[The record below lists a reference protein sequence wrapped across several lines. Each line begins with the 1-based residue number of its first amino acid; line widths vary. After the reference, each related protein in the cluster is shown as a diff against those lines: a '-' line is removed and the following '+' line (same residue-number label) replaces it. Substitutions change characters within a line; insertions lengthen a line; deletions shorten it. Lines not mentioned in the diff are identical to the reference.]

1 MSQGGAMKI
10 AIPADRPDLD
20 ARVQNKLGAAPYLLV
35 IDSDDLSFEILDSS
49 LLASGPLAGLQA
61 LSLVLDKGAT
71 VILVGYMSPNIIGPL
86 QKNGIEV
93 VTSVSGSAK
102 EAVLRYKRG
111 GFGVAE
117 NNGHTS
123 IPKSSI
129 NFTVRFSEAWTKTAK
144 QYLSLVPVLTAVIL
158 LVGLF
163 KAFLPE
169 KLLLALFSGNL
180 IQDTF
185 AGALVGSLLTGNP
198 INSYVIGET
207 LIELGV
213 DLFGVAAMMLTWV
226 SVWLIQM
233 PVEISILG
241 LRFALIRNVA
251 AFLVAIPS
259 SIFVVWLY
267 RGGL

>member
-1 MSQGGAMKI
+1 M
-10 AIPADRPDLD
+10 
-20 ARVQNKLGAAPYLLV
+20 
-35 IDSDDLSFEILDSS
+35 
-49 LLASGPLAGLQA
+49 
-61 LSLVLDKGAT
+61 
-71 VILVGYMSPNIIGPL
+71 
-86 QKNGIEV
+86 
-93 VTSVSGSAK
+93 
-102 EAVLRYKRG
+102 
-111 GFGVAE
+111 
-117 NNGHTS
+117 
-123 IPKSSI
+123 
-129 NFTVRFSEAWTKTAK
+129 
-144 QYLSLVPVLTAVIL
+144 
-158 LVGLF
+158 
-163 KAFLPE
+163 
-169 KLLLALFSGNL
+169 
-180 IQDTF
+180 
-185 AGALVGSLLTGNP
+185 VGSLLTGNP